1 MNLSSKLN
9 LNNHLKYVINQNLK
23 NSNNHSPIYSKK
35 DILNLILPNHSNE
48 NITTNLPDNQ
58 QSFVFRNWV
67 DYIFLCFRNHYQ
79 PIIKPSDIYYVILGV
94 VSDYINQ
101 HPERFKRIFID
112 YHQQVNA
119 NIDTTNLKEPNDK
132 IQQIFDKIYKL
143 SCINIKHIFLD
154 FSTDSDESISARKCI
169 FCKMVTPFF
178 KIQTFN
184 CGFPSLSLLG
194 TIEDW
199 QKIISNIEMMKL
211 LFGVVDFETQYL
223 KKYFNKVEI
232 IIKKL
237 LDQVKNR
244 KIDIS
249 FFKEMI
255 KKNDKSNKVGGGVEG
270 WICDLYNTEQHTPVS
285 FFPPHISLIN
295 YSFTGPYHDKPY
307 VYFSYF
313 LGSGKLIDE
322 NRLAATYNYILKEN
336 TKKKNYKLSL
346 NNI

>member
-9 LNNHLKYVINQNLK
+9 LNNHLETVINENLK

-58 QSFVFRNWV
+58 KSFVFRNWA
-67 DYIFLCFRNHYQ
+67 DYIFLCFRNHYH

-101 HPERFKRIFID
+101 HPERFNRIFID
-112 YHQQVNA
+112 YHQQINA
-119 NIDTTNLKEPNDK
+119 NIDTTNIKGLADK
-132 IQQIFDKIYKL
+132 IQHIFNKIDKL

-154 FSTDSDESISARKCI
+154 FSTDSNESISARKCI

-178 KIQTFN
+178 KVQTFN

-194 TIEDW
+194 NIEDW

-232 IIKKL
+232 IIKKI

-255 KKNDKSNKVGGGVEG
+255 KKHNSSNKCKVEG
-270 WICDLYNTEQHTPVS
+270 WICDLYNVQQS
-285 FFPPHISLIN
+285 IIISKFPSHISLVEYKHHGI
-295 YSFTGPYHDKPY
+295 YFSGKHI
-307 VYFSYF
+307 FSYF
-313 LGSGKLIDE
+313 LGSGKRIGE
-322 NRLAATYNYILKEN
+322 NRLEAEYNYILKEN
-336 TKKKNYKLSL
+336 MEKKSL
-346 NNI
+346 DNV